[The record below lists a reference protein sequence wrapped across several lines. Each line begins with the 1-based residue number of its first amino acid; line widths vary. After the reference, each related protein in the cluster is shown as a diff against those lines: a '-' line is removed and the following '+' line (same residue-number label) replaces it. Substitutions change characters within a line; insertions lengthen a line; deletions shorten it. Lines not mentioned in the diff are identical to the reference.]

1 MTPDLVLAIAIDV
14 GVKAAALGLS
24 LYPIARPG
32 ASHFAG
38 KAMGFRAVAYPPL
51 LVLIPIAWLLSGQPG
66 PYPFLAD
73 ILLGLP
79 FLVDAAGN
87 VFGWFAIKRFDIIP
101 HLTGWFCLSAAFG
114 LAVAPL
120 AGERWIAFGL
130 VLGFGAVIDIA
141 WEIGEFLLSRSGA
154 SGLQLTYENTI
165 QDLAMSLAGAAVGAL
180 AIATVLW
187 PPGGTPAA
195 PFGWA

>member
-1 MTPDLVLAIAIDV
+1 MDATLGLALDLV
-14 GVKAAALGLS
+14 VKAGVVALA
-24 LYPIARPG
+24 LYPIVRPG
-32 ASHFAG
+32 SGHFAG
-38 KAMGFRAVAYPPL
+38 KAMGARAVIYPASTR
-51 LVLIPIAWLLSGQPG
+51 VIPAAWLLSGQPS

-87 VFGWFAIKRFDIIP
+87 VLGLFAIKGFDVIP
-101 HLTGWFCLSAAFG
+101 HASGWFFLSAAFG

-120 AGERWIAFGL
+120 VPERWIAFGL
-130 VLGFGAVIDIA
+130 VVGFGAVVDIL
-141 WEIGEFLLSRSGA
+141 WEIGEYGLMRSGA

-165 QDLAMSLAGAAVGAL
+165 QDLAASLGGAVVAAI

-187 PPGGTPAA
+187 PDPGTPATL
-195 PFGWA
+195 FGWR